1 MKYLSSGFL
10 LELATASYWVI
21 DGARVHV
28 CTRACVCVHVPTLRN
43 KSYYYY
49 HHLMWDNTW

>member
-21 DGARVHV
+21 DGARVH
-28 CTRACVCVHVPTLRN
+28 ACVRVCACAHSQKQIILLLPS
-43 KSYYYY
+43 SYVG
-49 HHLMWDNTW
+49 